1 MRRGLQFAGG
11 GTSLDEIVTL
21 SREAEAAGFDSLYL
35 TEAWRS
41 CFVGLAAMAAATER
55 VRLGPCVLNAYA
67 RSPWIT
73 GMGAIDLDELSG
85 GRLVLGVGT
94 GNKHIN
100 EVWQGIPQERPLKKM
115 EETITL
121 LQRIS
126 RASIGDTVKF
136 DGEVH
141 HMDWPP
147 AVQPVRDS
155 IPVYLGAFFPKML
168 SVAGRVADGLIL
180 GSLMTP
186 DYIKEVIRP
195 HVEKSIVEAGRD
207 PAKFEYLALS
217 FVSVGEDGESARR
230 AAREAICRLYGP
242 MPSPYLD
249 YALRENGFGK
259 AADAAAK
266 YMPEGDMDRAMEA
279 MTDELI
285 DSVTI
290 AGTPDHCRARM
301 ATFEGAVDE
310 LIFVNVNYSSDETV
324 GVVPLFRDLIAL
336 GAPSAKAGRAGH

>member
-1 MRRGLQFAGG
+1 LKIGLQFAGG
-11 GTSLDEIVTL
+11 GTTLAEIVVL
-21 SREAEAAGFDSLYL
+21 SQEAEAAGFDSLYL

-55 VRLGPCVLNAYA
+55 VRLGPCVLNAYS

-73 GMGAIDLDELSG
+73 GMSAVDLDELSG

-100 EVWQGIPQERPLKKM
+100 EVWQGVPQTRPLQKM
-115 EETITL
+115 EEYITL
-121 LQRIS
+121 LQQIS
-126 RASIGDTVKF
+126 RAGVGDTVKF
-136 DGEVH
+136 DGEIH
-141 HMDWPP
+141 QMDWPP
-147 AVQPVRDS
+147 AVQPLRRS

-168 SVAGRVADGLIL
+168 SVAGKVADGLIL

-186 DYIKEVIRP
+186 DYIKQIVRP
-195 HVEKSIVEAGRD
+195 HVEKSILESGRD
-207 PAKFEYLALS
+207 PASFEVMALP
-217 FVSVGEDGESARR
+217 FVSVGEDGEAARR

-249 YALRENGFGK
+249 FALRENGFSK
-259 AADAAAK
+259 AADAAAR
-266 YMPEGDMDRAMEA
+266 YMPAGDMERAMEA
-279 MTDELI
+279 MDDALI
-285 DSVTI
+285 DTVTI
-290 AGTPDHCRARM
+290 AGTPQHCRERM

-324 GVVPLFRDLIAL
+324 GVVPLFTDLIAL
-336 GAPSAKAGRAGH
+336 GAKAA

>member
-1 MRRGLQFAGG
+1 MKVGLQFAGG
-11 GTSLDEIVTL
+11 GTTLAEIVML

-73 GMGAIDLDELSG
+73 GMSAIDLDELSG
-85 GRLVLGVGT
+85 GRLILGVGT

-100 EVWQGIPQERPLKKM
+100 EVWQGIPQTLPLKKM
-115 EETITL
+115 EEYVTL
-121 LQRIS
+121 LQQIS
-126 RASIGDTVKF
+126 RTNVGDAVKF
-136 DGEVH
+136 DGEMH
-141 HMDWPP
+141 RMDWPP
-147 AVQPVRDS
+147 AVQPLRDS

-168 SVAGRVADGLIL
+168 SVAGKVADGLIL

-186 DYIKEVIRP
+186 DYIKQVIRP
-195 HVEKSIVEAGRD
+195 HVEKSVVESGRD
-207 PAKFEYLALS
+207 PSAFEVMALP
-217 FVSVGEDGESARR
+217 FASVGEDGESARR
-230 AAREAICRLYGP
+230 AAREAICQLYGP

-259 AADAAAK
+259 AADAAAR

-290 AGTPDHCRARM
+290 AGTPEHCRARM
-301 ATFEGAVDE
+301 ATFDGTVDE

-336 GAPSAKAGRAGH
+336 GAKTG